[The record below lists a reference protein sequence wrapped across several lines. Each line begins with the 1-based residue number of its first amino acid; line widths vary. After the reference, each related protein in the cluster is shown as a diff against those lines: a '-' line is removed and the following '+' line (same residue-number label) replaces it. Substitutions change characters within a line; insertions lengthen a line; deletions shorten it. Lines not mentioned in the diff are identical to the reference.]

1 MLGNNRV
8 MMEREVGRAVLRWGI
23 CVAWLVWS
31 LAAVATESV
40 LENIEFST
48 LPGDKLQLR
57 FVFEGEAVAP
67 KVFHTDNPARI
78 VLDFPGVRNGMA
90 RKSITI
96 NTGVVTQVNV
106 VESGG
111 RTRVV
116 VNLVASVPSDV
127 KVDRGQ
133 VLVKVGGAV
142 PVARTDTA
150 AGVPVQQIEKVDFRR
165 GPRGEGRILI
175 FLRRPNTMVDLRE
188 EGGKVVATVLHAR
201 LPARLQKKLDVTDFA
216 TPVKEISLYQDGSN
230 VRVLVVPATADY
242 DYLSYQSDRLLTI
255 EFRPL
260 TRAQKEKRAKKFP
273 YTGERL
279 SLNFQDIP
287 VRSVLQILADFTGIN
302 IIAADTV
309 KGNVTLRLNNVPWD
323 QALDLILKAKGLGK
337 RKEGNVIWVA
347 PLDEIIKL
355 EKKELEHVQFREQK
369 EPLRT
374 EIIQLNY
381 ASAAEVMKVLKGM
394 QQQVSR
400 TTQGSGM
407 VPQYATNFDQAGD
420 VGTSGAIAG
429 GSILSP
435 RGQVNIDERTN
446 ILIVKDTPTNLEA
459 IRRLVAR
466 LDRPVRQV
474 LIESR
479 VVIADDTFSRELGVK
494 LNASKQ
500 SGAPGKVQSII
511 GGVMGDDFG
520 IVDLPAAIGPG
531 AGGGFGIALFKVNDF
546 LMRLELSALQAE
558 NRGEVLSMPRVVT
571 QDQTKASIEQ
581 GIEIPFATISQN
593 GTQTQ
598 FKKAVLRLEV
608 TPHITPD
615 DNVVMNLRI
624 TKDARGEQTIAGP
637 AINKREINTTVQVE
651 NGETVVL
658 GGIYER
664 ERRKVVNKVPFFG
677 DLPVFGFLFRKDSK
691 DDKKNELLIFI
702 TPKVIKKA
710 DPI

>member
-8 MMEREVGRAVLRWGI
+8 TMEREVGRAVFRWGFCI
-23 CVAWLVWS
+23 AWLVWS

-40 LENIEFST
+40 LQNIEFST

-57 FVFEGEAVAP
+57 FVFEGNAVAP

-78 VLDFPGVRNGMA
+78 VLDFPGTRSGLE
-90 RKSITI
+90 RKSVTI

-116 VNLVASVPSDV
+116 VNLVASAPYDV
-127 KVDRGQ
+127 KVDQRQ

-142 PVARTDTA
+142 PVSRTRTA
-150 AGVPVQQIEKVDFRR
+150 VGVPVQQIEKVDFRR

-216 TPVKEISLYQDGSN
+216 TPVKEISLYQDGNN
-230 VRVLVVPATADY
+230 VRVTVTPATADY

-394 QQQVSR
+394 QQQTSR
-400 TTQGSGM
+400 TSQGSGG
-407 VPQYATNFDQAGD
+407 VPQYATNFDQVGDAG
-420 VGTSGAIAG
+420 SQGAIAG

-446 ILIVKDTPTNLEA
+446 ILIVKDTPSNLEA

-494 LNASKQ
+494 LNAAKR
-500 SGAPGKVQSII
+500 SGAPGQTQSII

-531 AGGGFGIALFKVNDF
+531 AGGGLGIALFKVNDF

-581 GIEIPFATISQN
+581 GIEIPFATVSQN

-624 TKDARGEQTIAGP
+624 TKDARGEETIAGP

-664 ERRKVVNKVPFFG
+664 ERRKVVNKMPFFG

-710 DPI
+710 GPV

>member
-8 MMEREVGRAVLRWGI
+8 MMEREVGRAVFRWGFCI
-23 CVAWLVWS
+23 AWLVWS

-116 VNLVASVPSDV
+116 VNLVASVPYDV

-511 GGVMGDDFG
+511 GGVMGDNFG

-710 DPI
+710 EPI

>member
-8 MMEREVGRAVLRWGI
+8 TMEREVGRAVFRWGFCI
-23 CVAWLVWS
+23 AWLVWS

-40 LENIEFST
+40 LQNIEFST

-57 FVFEGEAVAP
+57 FVFEGNAVAP

-78 VLDFPGVRNGMA
+78 VLDFPGTRSGLE
-90 RKSITI
+90 RKSVTI

-116 VNLVASVPSDV
+116 VNLVASAPYDV
-127 KVDRGQ
+127 KVDQRQ

-142 PVARTDTA
+142 PVSRTRTA
-150 AGVPVQQIEKVDFRR
+150 VGVPVQQIEKVDFRR

-216 TPVKEISLYQDGSN
+216 TPVKEISLYQDGNN
-230 VRVLVVPATADY
+230 VRVTVTPATADY

-394 QQQVSR
+394 QQQTSR
-400 TTQGSGM
+400 TSQGSGA
-407 VPQYATNFDQAGD
+407 VPQYATNFDQVGDAGLQ
-420 VGTSGAIAG
+420 GAIAG

-446 ILIVKDTPTNLEA
+446 ILIVKDTPSNLEA

-494 LNASKQ
+494 LNAAKR
-500 SGAPGKVQSII
+500 SGAPGQTQSII

-531 AGGGFGIALFKVNDF
+531 AGGGLGIALFKVNDF

-581 GIEIPFATISQN
+581 GIEIPFATVSQN

-624 TKDARGEQTIAGP
+624 TKDARGEETIAGP

-664 ERRKVVNKVPFFG
+664 ERRKVVNKMPFFG

-710 DPI
+710 GPV